1 MKEKQGKNG
10 EKPTK
15 NGEIFYQFEKNINLR
30 AITAPKKGL
39 EQVLHGI
46 VFYSHD
52 TSDSCGVLIAFF
64 GKQNFC

>member
-1 MKEKQGKNG
+1 MGNFL
-10 EKPTK
+10 PL
-15 NGEIFYQFEKNINLR
+15 FEKNINLR

-39 EQVLHGI
+39 EQVLYGI